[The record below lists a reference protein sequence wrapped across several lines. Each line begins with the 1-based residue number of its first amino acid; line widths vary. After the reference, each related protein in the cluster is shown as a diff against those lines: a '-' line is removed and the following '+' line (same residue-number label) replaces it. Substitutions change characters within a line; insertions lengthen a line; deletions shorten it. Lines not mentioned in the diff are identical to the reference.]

1 MKIYIR
7 ADGGYGIGMGHVM
20 RMLVLAKQLKKKNE
34 VTFLCK
40 KDKSGIYDSGI
51 EKIRE
56 FGFEVVELNS
66 CDIIENII
74 RIQNK
79 NKADLLITDS
89 YDVDSEYFDKMKKI
103 FPVSGYIDDVNKC
116 YMNVDFL
123 VNQNINAKCS
133 PP

>member
-66 CDIIENII
+66 CDIIENI
-74 RIQNK
+74 K
-79 NKADLLITDS
+79 N
-89 YDVDSEYFDKMKKI
+89 DVY
-103 FPVSGYIDDVNKC
+103 
-116 YMNVDFL
+116 
-123 VNQNINAKCS
+123 
-133 PP
+133 